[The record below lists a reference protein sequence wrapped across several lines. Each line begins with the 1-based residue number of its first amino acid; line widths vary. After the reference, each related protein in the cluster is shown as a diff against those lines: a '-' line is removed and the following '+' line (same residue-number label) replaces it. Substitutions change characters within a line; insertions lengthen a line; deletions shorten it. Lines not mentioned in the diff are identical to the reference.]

1 MSAYC
6 VWKERRIG
14 MNERRGSALGRT
26 AILLVED
33 HPIFRKGLMEVLN
46 NEPGFEV
53 VGECEDAPEALKAM
67 KELKPR
73 LVIVDITLKNS
84 SGIELIKDIKLRYP
98 EVLVL
103 TLSMHDEVMYAER
116 ALKAGSR
123 GYIMKQHAPET
134 VVKAVYQ
141 ILDGKVYV
149 SDEIANR
156 IFTSFIDG
164 RDTAEQSPMER
175 LSDRELEVFELIGR
189 GLGTRKISER
199 LNVSVK
205 TVENHRAHIKEK
217 LNLSSAI
224 ELVQQAAL
232 WVRKK

>member
-1 MSAYC
+1 MP
-6 VWKERRIG
+6 ER
-14 MNERRGSALGRT
+14 EGSALGRVT
-26 AILLVED
+26 ILLVED

-46 NEPGFEV
+46 SEPGLEV
-53 VGECEDAPEALKAM
+53 VGECEDAPGALKAV

-73 LVIVDITLKNS
+73 LVIVDITLKDS
-84 SGIELIKDIKLRYP
+84 SGIELIKDIRLRYP
-98 EVLVL
+98 EMLIL
-103 TLSMHDEVMYAER
+103 TLSMHDETIYAER
-116 ALKAGSR
+116 ALRAGSR

-134 VVKAVYQ
+134 VVKAIYQ
-141 ILDGKVYV
+141 VLDGKVFV

-164 RDTAEQSPMER
+164 RGTAEQSPVER

-189 GLGTRKISER
+189 GLGTRKISEK
-199 LNVSVK
+199 LHVSVK

-224 ELVQQAAL
+224 ELVQHATL
-232 WVRKK
+232 WVQKK